1 MNLGSVYLILSLQVV
16 KVFFNLLFRLLKAIY
31 GSEKVEDVERWLGK
45 GLYWNSYLTVIQG
58 AYVEIT
64 LSALTGFTPPGNQ
77 FLYAKKP
84 CQKEKLTPRGSKAY
98 TPGNTFV

>member
-16 KVFFNLLFRLLKAIY
+16 KVLFNLLFRLPKAIY

-64 LSALTGFTPPGNQ
+64 LSALIMV
-77 FLYAKKP
+77 LKP
-84 CQKEKLTPRGSKAY
+84 VE
-98 TPGNTFV
+98 